1 MILFMGIA
9 PGNHP
14 PDKSPT
20 LRRIKYWMDSVGVEE
35 YDWTNLVD
43 YKAPKLKLSEVNV
56 EEVANKIKG
65 YSHIIALGNL
75 PSTSIPQ
82 SGSFTTSIWFQ
93 YAGSPTN
100 TSHMTM
106 SGGSG
111 GTNRFYVQLNNT
123 SNIRYGNNGSF
134 DDISISTVNSSNW
147 YHLATVQSGT
157 TVTVYLNGSSQGS
170 ATVNAIS
177 SDWGNNFRIGSI
189 FSNTGFR
196 WNGLLDEAAIWKTAL
211 DGSNIQAIYNN
222 GAPTSLTSNFGNYT
236 QSSNLVH
243 WYRIGDH
250 ASDTVSGGGSPTSGG
265 TIDNVENAA
274 NPNTND
280 GTGTNGPTYST
291 TVPA

>member
-1 MILFMGIA
+1 MSTLTSYASAAARDSAAPAASNTGLCIFRTDTKAIEVSDGTSYLIYNYDTVSGIDNNFS
-9 PGNHP
+9 GSF
-14 PDKSPT
+14 D
-20 LRRIKYWMDSVGVEE
+20 G
-35 YDWTNLVD
+35 TND
-43 YKAPKLKLSEVNV
+43 AIN
-56 EEVANKIKG
+56 
-65 YSHIIALGNL
+65 LGNL

-250 ASDTVSGGGSPTSGG
+250 GSDTISGGGSPTNGG
-265 TIDNVENAA
+265 TIGNVENAA
-274 NPNTND
+274 NPGTND
-280 GTGTNGPTYST
+280 GTGENGATYST
-291 TVPA
+291 TVP

>member
-1 MILFMGIA
+1 MSTFSTCTSA
-9 PGNHP
+9 TRPG
-14 PDKSPT
+14 SPT
-20 LRRIKYWMDSVGVEE
+20 DGDVLFETDTKNVIIWDGTNWRGYQYDGLGGVSNTFSGSF
-35 YDWTNLVD
+35 DGTND
-43 YKAPKLKLSEVNV
+43 AIN
-56 EEVANKIKG
+56 
-65 YSHIIALGNL
+65 LGNL

-82 SGSFTTSIWFQ
+82 SGSFTTSIWFK
-93 YAGSPTN
+93 YSGSPIN

-111 GTNRFYVQLNNT
+111 SGNRFYVQLNST
-123 SNIRYGNNGSF
+123 SNIRYGNDSGF
-134 DDISISTVNSSNW
+134 DDISISTVSSSNW

-170 ATVNAIS
+170 ATVAAIN

-196 WNGLLDEAAIWKTAL
+196 FNGLLDEAAIWKTAL
-211 DGSNIQAIYNN
+211 DASNIAAIYN
-222 GAPTSLTSNFGNYT
+222 GGMPISLTSNLGNYT

-265 TIDNVENAA
+265 IIGNVENAA
-274 NPNTND
+274 NPGTND
-280 GTGTNGPTYST
+280 GTGENGPTYST
-291 TVPA
+291 TVAP